1 MAHGLHMG
9 LALQGGMAH
18 AAAPD
23 GAVLLAGPP
32 PLDGA
37 APEGVLSHGHLGHL
51 PREELVH
58 PPLNQSVAPPTTFYG
73 GNEIVQQAIKGGSR
87 GHTATKTDRQTD
99 RQTSITVCFSYTH
112 TQ

>member
-37 APEGVLSHGHLGHL
+37 APEGVLSHGHLGDL

-87 GHTATKTDRQTD
+87 GHTVTKADRQTD
-99 RQTSITVCFSYTH
+99 RPKSLSALVTH

>member
-1 MAHGLHMG
+1 MRPEEAHELHMS

-37 APEGVLSHGHLGHL
+37 APEGVLTHGDLGHL
-51 PREELVH
+51 PRE
-58 PPLNQSVAPPTTFYG
+58 
-73 GNEIVQQAIKGGSR
+73 
-87 GHTATKTDRQTD
+87 
-99 RQTSITVCFSYTH
+99 
-112 TQ
+112 

>member
-1 MAHGLHMG
+1 MG

-37 APEGVLSHGHLGHL
+37 APEGVLSHGHLGDL
-51 PREELVH
+51 PREELVCASTA
-58 PPLNQSVAPPTTFYG
+58 QSIRRHADYFYG
-73 GNEIVQQAIKGGSR
+73 AQR
-87 GHTATKTDRQTD
+87 DCATGYQGRKTR
-99 RQTSITVCFSYTH
+99 TH
-112 TQ
+112 HM